1 MTEEEHREIMAAIAD
16 LQVTIDQVD
25 LRTQAIQQALKDVGI
40 PSRAN
45 REPRPPSWV
54 NGEER

>member
-40 PSRAN
+40 PSR
-45 REPRPPSWV
+45 
-54 NGEER
+54 EEGAAEE